1 MRALVILIVVAAI
14 ALIAGDR
21 IAVLMAQNEIGRRI
35 AAEYALDRDPAVDIG
50 GFPFLTQAADGRYE
64 TIDIRAGEWSEQDV
78 TVRDLRLTLTDVT
91 APLADLIG
99 GDTSTLVAAGATAE
113 AVVAYDTVRRFA
125 DDGVRELSDSPD
137 GLQVTGTFRVE
148 GLPFPVPATI
158 VFAMAPTADGIELTP
173 ISVQAAVGGPALPLS
188 VLSRSLAFTIPLQD
202 LPLGAQITDIRA
214 GPDGLH
220 VSAAAADV
228 RFADLP

>member
-1 MRALVILIVVAAI
+1 MRALVVLIVVAAI

-21 IAVLMAQNEIGRRI
+21 IAVVVAQNEIGRRI

-64 TIDIRAGEWSEQDV
+64 TIDVRAGEWSAQDV

-91 APLADLIG
+91 APLADLIA

-113 AVVAYDTVRRFA
+113 AVVPYDTVRRFA
-125 DDGVRELSDSPD
+125 DDGVRDLSESPD
-137 GLQVTGTFRVE
+137 GLRVTGTFPVE

-173 ISVQAAVGGPALPLS
+173 TSVQAAIGGPAVPIS
-188 VLSRSLAFTIPLQD
+188 VLSSTLAFTIPLQD
-202 LPLGAQITDIRA
+202 LPLGAEITAIRA
-214 GPDGLH
+214 AADGLH

-228 RFADLP
+228 HFADLP

>member
-14 ALIAGDR
+14 GLIAGDR
-21 IAVLMAQNEIGRRI
+21 IAVVLAQNEIGRRI

-64 TIDIRAGEWSEQDV
+64 TIDIRADEWSDQEV

-91 APLADLIG
+91 APLADLVAG
-99 GDTSTLVAAGATAE
+99 NTSTLVAAGATAE
-113 AVVAYDTVRRFA
+113 AVLPYDTVRRFA

-137 GLQVTGTFRVE
+137 GLRVTGTFPVD

-158 VFAMAPTADGIELTP
+158 VFAMAPADDGIELTP
-173 ISVQAAVGGPALPLS
+173 ISVQSAVGGPALPLS
-188 VLSRSLAFTIPLQD
+188 VVSRGLAFTIPLQD
-202 LPLGAQITDIRA
+202 LPLGARITAIRA
-214 GPDGLH
+214 AADGLH
-220 VSAAAADV
+220 VTAVAAGV
-228 RFADLP
+228 RFDDLS